1 MRRIAGARDTLA
13 LPFVAMLSLGPLCPG
28 CAGDGRERQ
37 QQEDRVYEE
46 HAEEEGGER
55 GPHGGRLLRDGDFGL
70 EVVIFERG
78 VPPELRLYPSRGGVP
93 VDPGKVNATV
103 KLRRRGG
110 RTDTIAFRPAGDH
123 LRGDR
128 VVEEPH
134 SFDVTVEATADDET
148 HTWRYGQIEDRVEI
162 GAEALR
168 VSGIELATAGPA
180 TVRTTLTLPGQIAP
194 NSDRVAQV
202 LARLSGVLTDARRTL
217 GDRVRAGDV
226 LAVIDSRELADAKS
240 EYIESIH
247 RLEYAQSVFVREE
260 RLWQRKISPASD
272 YLLAKHK
279 LEEAE
284 IEKQIA
290 EQKLLALGVGRDT
303 LSALAVEPGGMVR
316 DREVRAPFRPGAL
329 TRYEIRAPIAGT
341 IIDRTLS
348 LGQAV
353 QPDTVLFTIA
363 DLSTVWAE
371 AAVYEPDL
379 PLVRVGLPAVVR
391 ARTLGLEANGAVT
404 YVGALV
410 GEQTR
415 SATARV
421 VLPNP
426 EGRWRPGVFVSVEI
440 VEEDVTVPVG
450 VPLDAVQT
458 VGDGPAVFVRDGNVF
473 EARPV
478 ELGRRDDRTVE
489 VIRGLQPGEQYAASN
504 SFVIKADLG
513 KAGAEQDH

>member
-1 MRRIAGARDTLA
+1 MRRIVRSRATFA
-13 LPFVAMLSLGPLCPG
+13 LPVPALLSLGLLCPG
-28 CAGDGRERQ
+28 CAGDGGERRQ
-37 QQEDRVYEE
+37 QERGVHEE
-46 HAEEEGGER
+46 HAEEEEGER

-70 EVVIFERG
+70 EVVTLERG
-78 VPPELRLYPSRGGVP
+78 APPEFRLYPLRGGKP
-93 VDPGKVNATV
+93 VDPKTV
-103 KLRRRGG
+103 TASITLARLGG
-110 RTDTIAFRPAGDH
+110 RTDTIAFTPAGDY

-128 VVEEPH
+128 VVEEPR
-134 SFDVTVEATADDET
+134 SFDVTVEATVDGST
-148 HTWRYGQIEDRVEI
+148 HTWAYEQIEGRVEI
-162 GAEALR
+162 GAEALAT
-168 VSGIELATAGPA
+168 SGIEVATAGPA
-180 TVRTTLTLPGQIAP
+180 TIRTTLTLPGQIAP
-194 NSDRVAQV
+194 NRERVAHV
-202 LARLSGVLTDARRTL
+202 LARLSGVLTEARRTL
-217 GDRVRAGDV
+217 GDRVKAGEV
-226 LAVIDSRELADAKS
+226 LAVLDSRELADAKS

-290 EQKLLALGVGRDT
+290 EQKLVALGVGRET
-303 LSALAVEPGGMVR
+303 LSMLAVEPGGAVA
-316 DREVRAPFRPGAL
+316 DRQVRAPFRPRAL
-329 TRYEIRAPIAGT
+329 TRYEIRAPIDGT
-341 IIDRTLS
+341 VIERTLS

-353 QPDTVLFTIA
+353 QPDTPLFTIA

-379 PLVRVGLPAVVR
+379 LLVRSGLPAVVR
-391 ARTLGLEANGAVT
+391 ARALGLEANGTVT
-404 YVGALV
+404 YVGAFV

-426 EGRWRPGVFVSVEI
+426 AGRWRPGVFVSVEI

-450 VPLDAVQT
+450 VPLDAIQT
-458 VGDGPAVFVRDGNVF
+458 VREMPAVFVRYGDVF

-489 VIRGLQPGEQYAASN
+489 VVRGLAPCEQYATRN

-513 KAGAEQDH
+513 KAGAEHDH